1 MCVLC
6 GWVYSVHCAVQHQ
19 ATIIL
24 STMATR
30 RSHRHQ
36 IIYVAVV
43 AIFIVGAID
52 NIGEFAAH
60 CRAFI
65 VFINFSFDFEQKR
78 WTMIV
83 AWNQNWIIFIDK
95 SSCSFTPFFL
105 LTRMQLFRC
114 NFYCM
119 RKVSQ
124 CLFFFFWFTLSLCGI
139 DTKLRS
145 NEVSVTIFVFVSLL
159 YCTLG
164 WVQKNTAT
172 F

>member
-119 RKVSQ
+119 RKVLQ
-124 CLFFFFWFTLSLCGI
+124 CLFFFVFHSLWVCVASI
-139 DTKLRS
+139 QSYEVTKFPSQYL
-145 NEVSVTIFVFVSLL
+145 FLSLL

-164 WVQKNTAT
+164 WVQKKTAT